1 MEFTEQE
8 RAILH
13 IVQHNLPASLTPYA
27 DIAAEVGCEEKD
39 VLALLA
45 SLKESGAIRRFGASI
60 KHQKSGYTHNCM
72 VAWEVAEEDADKA
85 GKAAAQHSR
94 VSHCYFRP
102 TSAPDWPYTLY
113 TMVHGKSEEDAG
125 AVIQE
130 LAATELG
137 RLAQSYARLESIQEL
152 KKTSMKYF

>member
-1 MEFTEQE
+1 MEFSEQE
-8 RAILH
+8 KAILH
-13 IVQHNLPASLTPYA
+13 IVQRNLPATLTPYA
-27 DIAAEVGCEEKD
+27 DIAAEVGCLEED

-45 SLKESGAIRRFGASI
+45 RLKECGAIRRFGASI

-72 VAWEVAEEDADKA
+72 VAWQVAETDADTA

-102 TSAPDWPYTLY
+102 TSAQDWPYTLY
-113 TMVHGKSEEDAG
+113 TMVHGKSEADCN
-125 AVIQE
+125 AVIEE

-137 RLAQSYARLESIQEL
+137 KLAISHARLESIQEL
-152 KKTSMKYF
+152 KKTSMAYF